1 MKYYRQIEPNLNGII
16 SQAGGKM
23 VVDKVFNEK
32 CQAWFPNYILHT
44 YEGSQFNVMGVLQV
58 LNEATDSGPIFYLC
72 MEVDLNSLQTKDI
85 LNMGNVFFV
94 GSGGRVYDDKMEKA
108 LLIRFEI
115 LRGKFIQ
122 KYQQYPGYPMFLN
135 SEQSDF
141 LQKLRDG
148 E

>member
-1 MKYYRQIEPNLNGII
+1 MKYYRQIEPNLNAIV
-16 SQAGGKM
+16 SQTEGMM
-23 VVDKVFNEK
+23 VSDRVFNEK

-44 YEGSQFNVMGVLQV
+44 YDGSQFNVMGVLQV
-58 LNEATDSGPIFYLC
+58 LNEETDSGPIFYLC
-72 MEVDLNSLQTKDI
+72 MEVDLNNLQTKDI
-85 LNMGNVFFV
+85 FNVGNVFFV
-94 GSGGRVYDDKMEKA
+94 SASGRVYDDRMEKA

-115 LRGKFIQ
+115 MRGKFIQ

-135 SEQSDF
+135 SEQSNF